1 MSGLR
6 IGVVG
11 ATGALGSEVL
21 AVLAASSLS
30 VEELRLFATDRSLGH
45 EIDFRDGSH
54 PVEAGAP
61 RLRGLDLL
69 FLCTPAEVSVDLV
82 REALRAEV
90 TCIDVAGAMASS
102 PEVPLRVAAFG
113 AGSDARTA
121 PLLVAPPG
129 AALAW
134 ALVLRPLQAAAGLE
148 RVHGTTFEA
157 ASSGGR
163 PGIESL
169 YRESLAIFNQE
180 EAPEPD
186 VFSRPVAFDCIP
198 ALGEVREAGDTD
210 REAVLTAAVGR
221 LLGGDVKLAATR
233 IQVPIFVGFGSV
245 LAVETTR
252 GLDAKQ
258 AAGALAATPGVEL
271 WEGDADG
278 LTLRAAA
285 GSDGALV
292 GRLRGDP
299 SAERGLLL
307 WLSADLLR
315 LAAANAVELAEARV
329 RLHH

>member
-1 MSGLR
+1 MNGLR

-21 AVLAASSLS
+21 AVLAESSLS
-30 VEELRLFATDRSLGH
+30 VDELRPFATDRSLGQ
-45 EIDFRDGSH
+45 EIEFRDGSH
-54 PVEAGAP
+54 PVEAGAS

-69 FLCTPAEVSVDLV
+69 FLCAPAEVSVELV

-90 TCIDVAGAMASS
+90 TCIDVGGALASS

-113 AGSDARTA
+113 PGSDVRTA

-134 ALVLRPLQAAAGLE
+134 ALVLRPLEAAVGLK
-148 RVHGTTFEA
+148 RVHGTTFDA
-157 ASSGGR
+157 VSSRGR
-163 PGIESL
+163 RGIESL
-169 YRESLAIFNQE
+169 YRESLAIFNQQ

-186 VFSRPVAFDCIP
+186 VFPRPVAFDCIP
-198 ALGEVREAGDTD
+198 ALGEVGEAGDTD
-210 REAVLTAAVGR
+210 REAALAAAVAR
-221 LLGGDVKLAATR
+221 LLGDDVKLAATC

-258 AAGALAATPGVEL
+258 AAGVLAAAAGVEL
-271 WEGDADG
+271 WEGEADA

-285 GSDGALV
+285 GRDRALV
-292 GRLRGDP
+292 GRLRSDP
-299 SAERGLLL
+299 SADCGLLL

-315 LAAANAVELAEARV
+315 LAAVNAVDLAEARL